1 MKIKIPQ
8 TVTKLLSNKY
18 LLYVVVVISIL
29 VNLGYLKMQNY
40 VASIVFLLS
49 GAILLGFSK
58 NITGSLIGAII
69 ISNIFLNTMKKH
81 EGFETAQS
89 EPSHS
94 DSSQSEPSEDDASTV
109 KDSSNIKNKIMDKLN
124 KKVEG
129 GSQNNSVPDNSQSKI
144 KVDSFKNRKSSEIDY
159 ASTIEDAYSQLN
171 GLIGS
176 DGVKGLTTD
185 TQKLM
190 EQQLKLA
197 ESMKSMGPLIE
208 GITPL
213 LAKTKSLLG
222 GFDDET
228 LNKFTSFAKGFT

>member
-8 TVTKLLSNKY
+8 SVTKLVSNKY
-18 LLYVVVVISIL
+18 VFYVALVISII
-29 VNLGYLKMQNY
+29 VNLGYLKRRNY
-40 VASIVFLLS
+40 VAVIIFLIS
-49 GAILLGFSK
+49 GALLLKFSK
-58 NITGSLIGAII
+58 NLTGALIGSII
-69 ISNIFLNTMKKH
+69 ISNVFLTVKKY
-81 EGFETAQS
+81 EGFETAEKDVTEK
-89 EPSHS
+89 EPT
-94 DSSQSEPSEDDASTV
+94 DPEV
-109 KDSSNIKNKIMDKLN
+109 KDTADIKNKIMDKLN
-124 KKVEG
+124 KKLEG
-129 GSQNNSVPDNSQSKI
+129 VQKDVVPDNAQAKI
-144 KVDSFKNRKSSEIDY
+144 KVDSFKNRKGSDIDY
-159 ASTIEDAYSQLN
+159 ASTIQDAYSQLN

-176 DGVKGLTTD
+176 EGVKGLTTD

-197 ESMKSMGPLIE
+197 KSMESMGPLIE

>member
-8 TVTKLLSNKY
+8 NITKFLSNKY
-18 LLYVVVVISIL
+18 VFYIVVVISII
-29 VNLGYLKMQNY
+29 VNLGYLKRRNY
-40 VASIVFLLS
+40 VALVVFLLS
-49 GAILLGFSK
+49 GALLLGFSK
-58 NITGSLIGAII
+58 NQTGALIGSII
-69 ISNIFLNTMKKH
+69 ISNVFLTTLKKY
-81 EGFETAQS
+81 EGFETGKKDTSNDTDAS
-89 EPSHS
+89 NTNT
-94 DSSQSEPSEDDASTV
+94 DASTD
-109 KDSSNIKNKIMDKLN
+109 KDTSDIKSKIMDKLN
-124 KKVEG
+124 KKMEDS
-129 GSQNNSVPDNSQSKI
+129 SQTDVVPDSSQSKI
-144 KVDSFKNRKSSEIDY
+144 KVDSFKNRKGSDIDY
-159 ASTIEDAYSQLN
+159 ASTIQDAYSQLN

-213 LAKTKSLLG
+213 LSKTKSLLG
-222 GFDDET
+222 GFDDDT

>member
-18 LLYVVVVISIL
+18 VFYVVVVISII
-29 VNLGYLKMQNY
+29 VNLGYLKRRNY
-40 VASIVFLLS
+40 VASIVFVLS
-49 GAILLGFSK
+49 GALILGFSK
-58 NITGSLIGAII
+58 NQTGALIGSII
-69 ISNIFLNTMKKH
+69 ISNVFLNNVNKY
-81 EGFETAQS
+81 EGFETA
-89 EPSHS
+89 EK
-94 DSSQSEPSEDDASTV
+94 EPSEKEDPSEPEVSTV
-109 KDSSNIKNKIMDKLN
+109 KDNSEIKNKIMSKIN
-124 KKVEG
+124 KNIE
-129 GSQNNSVPDNSQSKI
+129 SIQTDAVPTSTQAKI
-144 KVDSFKNRKSSEIDY
+144 KVDSFKNRKGSDIDY
-159 ASTIEDAYSQLN
+159 ASTIQDAYSQLN